1 MKNKTLSISEKSLL
15 TPEEAAEYFNIG
27 VNKVRSLTDGENCPY
42 VLWSGS
48 RRLIKRKPFEEYL
61 YKQYSI

>member
-1 MKNKTLSISEKSLL
+1 MKNTLSIAEKSLL
-15 TPEEAAEYFNIG
+15 TLEESAVYFNIG
-27 VNKVRSLTDGENCPY
+27 INKIRTMTNDENCPY

-48 RRLIKRKPFEEYL
+48 RRLIKRKLFEEFL

>member
-1 MKNKTLSISEKSLL
+1 MDKEVVPIADKALL
-15 TPEEAAEYFNIG
+15 TVDEAAEYFNIG
-27 VNKVRSLTDGENCPY
+27 KNKIRELTEDDNCPY

-48 RRLIKRKPFEEYL
+48 RRLIKRKPFEEFL